1 MVFREISHV
10 VHPISSLTH
19 FGLGIGIWTR
29 VQKGIECESGLA
41 DGGSL
46 LPGVQRC
53 TCPQMCMDCCFP
65 NTEHL

>member
-1 MVFREISHV
+1 MLFREISHV

-29 VQKGIECESGLA
+29 VQKGIERASGLD

-46 LPGVQRC
+46 LPVWEAAPAHRC
-53 TCPQMCMDCCFP
+53 VRTAVFQ
-65 NTEHL
+65 T